1 MGEIWRRIVYLFNRR
16 RLEAEL
22 QADMEFHREMAA
34 HAGRNNFGNML
45 RIREQAR
52 EAWGWTWLDRFIQD
66 LHYGARILARAPG
79 FTIITVL
86 VLAIGIG
93 VNLSAFGLFDM
104 IALKPLPVR
113 DPASLVR
120 LERRSAHASTSEMA
134 YPSFVFYRDH
144 ARTLSAAIAV
154 LGVPPMQIEDDL
166 QSTSA
171 SFATPNYFTEL
182 GTRAAYGRLFDPAL
196 DDSSASEPVVIL
208 SYGLWQRRFNG
219 DPSVIGRVI
228 HINRKPVT
236 IAGITPYTFASL
248 GGQHPDLWMPVAQ
261 QPYLIQGSK
270 VLTDWTDS
278 SIRMWG
284 RLAPGATA
292 QAAEQNLRALTDQLR
307 KEHPEAVWDNE
318 FILSSPGG
326 HLQVMQPEVYRVAAM
341 VGVLAF
347 LILAVTCANVG
358 ALLLAR
364 GVTREH
370 EIGIR
375 VAIGANRGRIF
386 RQLCTESIM
395 LAGLGATAGI
405 GLSYLVLRV
414 ALAQLDAPRWLTAAP
429 DWRVLLFSVG
439 MMLIAALFF
448 GIAPA
453 IQIARQRQ
461 RRTLAR
467 QVLLAAEVAA
477 SCLLLIVSGLLV
489 RATQRVLLTDPG
501 FGYEST
507 LSIDPQL
514 GQHGYSEARAKSY
527 LDQMEARLRAL
538 PGVRS
543 VSLVRLPPMGHIVSR
558 EKREISGH
566 TVMLYPDWVS
576 PGYFE
581 TMQIPLLLG
590 RTFYPGEKNAV
601 IVSQSFARWAWG
613 NQNPI
618 GQRMPG
624 DDSKDTVIGVAGDA
638 HVNALNDDDAVE
650 GYWAAQSD
658 NMPGMV
664 VIARSTGPSSVVEQA
679 ARSISESIDPKLFPE
694 IRPLRQLYHEIAKQ
708 IEQIAAVVSL
718 IGMIAVLIAAVGII
732 GLVGFS
738 VSQRTKEIAIRLALG
753 SPKAPLCGLLLKQFA
768 WPVVGGLAA
777 GSLLAMMGSK
787 FLRIALFGV
796 SNLDPAGFIGGVG
809 VLLGV
814 AILSGIVPARRA
826 MQLNVARAL
835 HYE

>member
-1 MGEIWRRIVYLFNRR
+1 MGEFWRRIVYLFNSR

-34 HAGRNNFGNML
+34 HAGHNNFGNVL

-52 EAWGWTWLDRFIQD
+52 EAWGWTWLDRLIQD
-66 LHYGARILARAPG
+66 LHYGARILARSRG
-79 FTIITVL
+79 FTIVTVL

-93 VNLSAFGLFDM
+93 VNISAFGLFDM
-104 IALKPLPVR
+104 VALKPLPVR

-120 LERRSAHASTSEMA
+120 LERRSPHASTSEMA

-144 ARTLSAAIAV
+144 TRTLSAAIAV
-154 LGVPPMQIEDDL
+154 LGVPPMQIDNDL

-171 SFATPNYFTEL
+171 SFATPNYFAEL
-182 GTRAAYGRLFDPAL
+182 GTRAAYGRLFDPVL
-196 DDSSASEPVVIL
+196 DDSSGSQPVVIL
-208 SYGLWQRRFNG
+208 SYGLWQQRFNG

-228 HINRKPVT
+228 HINRKSVT
-236 IAGITPYTFASL
+236 IAGVTPYAFASL
-248 GGQHPDLWMPVAQ
+248 GGQHPDLWIPIAQ
-261 QPYLIQGSK
+261 EPYLIQGSK

-284 RLAPGATA
+284 RVAPGATA

-318 FILSSPGG
+318 FIQSSPGG
-326 HLQVMQPEVYRVAAM
+326 HLQIMRPEMYQVAAM
-341 VGVLAF
+341 VGVLAL

-364 GVTREH
+364 GITREH

-375 VAIGANRGRIF
+375 VAIGANRARIF

-395 LAGLGATAGI
+395 LAGLGSIAGI

-414 ALAQLDAPRWLTAAP
+414 ALSKLDAPGWLTAAP
-429 DWRVLLFSVG
+429 DWRVLLFTVG
-439 MMLIAALFF
+439 MTLIAALFF

-453 IQIARQRQ
+453 VQVARQRQ
-461 RRTLAR
+461 RRTMAR
-467 QVLLAAEVAA
+467 QVLLAAQVAS

-489 RATQRVLLTDPG
+489 RATQHVLFTDPG

-507 LSIDPQL
+507 TSIDPQL
-514 GQHGYSEARAKSY
+514 DKHGYSETRAKSY
-527 LDQMEARLRAL
+527 LDQLESRLSAL

-543 VSLVRLPPMGHIVSR
+543 VALVRLPPMGHITSR
-558 EKREISGH
+558 ENREINGH
-566 TVMLYPDWVS
+566 TLMLYPNWVS
-576 PGYFE
+576 QGYFE
-581 TMQIPLLLG
+581 TMQIPLLAG
-590 RTFYPGEKNAV
+590 RTFYAGEKNAV

-613 NQNPI
+613 RQNPI
-618 GQRMPG
+618 GKRMPG
-624 DDSKDTVIGVAGDA
+624 DDSKDTVIGVVGDA
-638 HVNALNDDDAVE
+638 HANALNDDDAVE

-664 VIARSTGPSSVVEQA
+664 VIARSTGSSSAIQEA

-694 IRPLRQLYHEIAKQ
+694 IHPLKQLYDEIAKQ

-718 IGMIAVLIAAVGII
+718 MGIIAVLLAGVGII

-753 SPKAPLCGLLLKQFA
+753 SPKAQLCGVLLRQFA
-768 WPVVGGLAA
+768 WPVIGGLAA
-777 GSLLAMMGSK
+777 GSLLAMTGSK

-796 SNLDPAGFIGGVG
+796 SNLDPIGFIGGVG
-809 VLLGV
+809 VLLV
-814 AILSGIVPARRA
+814 VVVLSGVVPTRRA
-826 MQLNVARAL
+826 MRLNLARAL

>member
-1 MGEIWRRIVYLFNRR
+1 MGEIWRRIVYLFNSR

-34 HAGRNNFGNML
+34 RAGRNNFGNML

-52 EAWGWTWLDRFIQD
+52 EAWGWTWLDRLIQD
-66 LHYGARILARAPG
+66 LHYGARILARSRG
-79 FTIITVL
+79 FTIVTVL

-93 VNLSAFGLFDM
+93 VNISAFGLFDM
-104 IALKPLPVR
+104 VALRPLPVR

-120 LERRSAHASTSEMA
+120 LERRSPHASSSEMA

-144 ARTLSAAIAV
+144 ARTLAAAIAV
-154 LGVPPMQIEDDL
+154 MGVPPMQIDDDL

-171 SFATPNYFTEL
+171 SFVTPNYFTEL
-182 GTRAAYGRLFDPAL
+182 GTRAAYGRLFDPVL
-196 DDSSASEPVVIL
+196 DNSSASQPVAIL

-219 DPSVIGRVI
+219 DSSVIGRVI

-248 GGQHPDLWMPVAQ
+248 GGQHPDLWIPIAQ

-284 RLAPGATA
+284 RLVPGATA
-292 QAAEQNLRALTDQLR
+292 QAAEHNLRALTDQLR
-307 KEHPEAVWDNE
+307 KEHPEAVWENE
-318 FILSSPGG
+318 YLQSSPGG
-326 HLQVMQPEVYRVAAM
+326 HLQIMQPEMYRVAAM
-341 VGVLAF
+341 VGVLAL

-358 ALLLAR
+358 GLLLAR
-364 GVTREH
+364 GITREH

-395 LAGLGATAGI
+395 LAGLGAIAGI
-405 GLSYLVLRV
+405 GLSYLVLRI
-414 ALAQLDAPRWLTAAP
+414 ALARLDAPGWLTAAP

-439 MMLIAALFF
+439 MMFVAAVFF

-461 RRTLAR
+461 RRTMAR
-467 QVLLAAEVAA
+467 QVLLAAQVAS

-489 RATQRVLLTDPG
+489 RATQHVLFTDPG

-507 LSIDPQL
+507 ISIDPQL
-514 GQHGYSEARAKSY
+514 EKHGYSETRAKAY
-527 LDQMEARLRAL
+527 LDQMESRLRAL
-538 PGVRS
+538 PGVDS
-543 VSLVRLPPMGHIVSR
+543 VSLVRLPPMGHTVSR
-558 EKREISGH
+558 ENREISGH
-566 TVMLYPDWVS
+566 TLMLNPNWVS

-581 TMQIPLLLG
+581 TMQIPLLAG
-590 RTFYPGEKNAV
+590 RTFYAGEKNAV
-601 IVSQSFARWAWG
+601 IVSQSFARWAWRG
-613 NQNPI
+613 QNPI

-624 DDSKDTVIGVAGDA
+624 DDSKDTVIGVVGDA

-664 VIARSTGPSSVVEQA
+664 VVVRSSGSSSPVQEA

-694 IRPLRQLYHEIAKQ
+694 IRPLIQLYHEIAKQ

-718 IGMIAVLIAAVGII
+718 MGMIAVLLAAVGII

-753 SPKAPLCGLLLKQFA
+753 SPKASLCGVLLKQFA
-768 WPVVGGLAA
+768 WPVMGGLAA
-777 GSLLAMMGSK
+777 GSLLAMTGSK

-796 SNLDPAGFIGGVG
+796 SNLDPIGFIGGVG
-809 VLLGV
+809 VLLV
-814 AILSGIVPARRA
+814 VMILSGIVPVRRA
-826 MQLNVARAL
+826 MQLNVASAL